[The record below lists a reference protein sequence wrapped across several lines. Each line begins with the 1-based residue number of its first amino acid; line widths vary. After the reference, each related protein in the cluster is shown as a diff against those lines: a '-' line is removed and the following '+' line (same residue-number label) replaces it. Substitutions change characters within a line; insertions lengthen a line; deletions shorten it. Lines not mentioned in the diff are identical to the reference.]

1 MFLKRFKNLC
11 AFKPYYKKHTKLIVA
26 LLCVMLTAS
35 SAGVFMSYLLSE
47 QLIGITS
54 GIAKTA
60 IQFTI
65 YILGI
70 VTIHHINWFLWSK
83 FAYTLSKRVSKDIKK
98 DIVSN
103 LLDTKYSAIKKNG
116 SGYYL
121 ERLNDDVDEIS
132 NFLGNVAGTL
142 VDVFTNVGFLVII
155 YILSW
160 QCGLFFTIGVA
171 LLFLI
176 ESIKVNVDLKNLELV
191 KKSTEK
197 ANSEFN
203 EIIHGIKDIKGF
215 GIKSEINDKMGK
227 SNSDLLEKV
236 YRKNTKFE
244 LISRFATYTQW
255 IIDSI
260 LVFMCML
267 WLLPTGQIEIVT
279 LLLIFNYKSLM
290 YDTVGFFS
298 KLKGHYIN
306 GDYYSKRVLEIT
318 RSMDKEEYGEASNA
332 ITNGEITIKN
342 LDFAYDDKK
351 ILDNINLQ
359 LKANTLNVL
368 IGSSGSGKSTLFLL
382 LSKLYDV
389 EDGNI
394 FFDNVDINNINE
406 KSFRENVCIVNQE
419 PFIFSDTIFNNIKI
433 VKPEAS
439 FEEVENA
446 CKLANIHS
454 EIDSLEEG
462 YDTILTEN
470 GTNLSGG
477 QKQRIEIARAILKD
491 SKIMLFDEPTS
502 TLDFENQEKLFST
515 LKELK
520 QNKTIFVI
528 AHKLNNYDCFDNVY
542 ELKGGKISVK
552 NN

>member
-1 MFLKRFKNLC
+1 
-11 AFKPYYKKHTKLIVA
+11 
-26 LLCVMLTAS
+26 
-35 SAGVFMSYLLSE
+35 
-47 QLIGITS
+47 
-54 GIAKTA
+54 
-60 IQFTI
+60 
-65 YILGI
+65 
-70 VTIHHINWFLWSK
+70 
-83 FAYTLSKRVSKDIKK
+83 
-98 DIVSN
+98 
-103 LLDTKYSAIKKNG
+103 
-116 SGYYL
+116 
-121 ERLNDDVDEIS
+121 
-132 NFLGNVAGTL
+132 
-142 VDVFTNVGFLVII
+142 
-155 YILSW
+155 
-160 QCGLFFTIGVA
+160 
-171 LLFLI
+171 
-176 ESIKVNVDLKNLELV
+176 
-191 KKSTEK
+191 
-197 ANSEFN
+197 
-203 EIIHGIKDIKGF
+203 
-215 GIKSEINDKMGK
+215 
-227 SNSDLLEKV
+227 
-236 YRKNTKFE
+236 
-244 LISRFATYTQW
+244 
-255 IIDSI
+255 
-260 LVFMCML
+260 
-267 WLLPTGQIEIVT
+267 
-279 LLLIFNYKSLM
+279 M

-298 KLKGHYIN
+298 KLKGYYVN

-318 RSMDKEEYGEASNA
+318 RSMDKEEFGEASNA

-502 TLDFENQEKLFST
+502 ALDFENQEKLFST

-520 QNKTIFVI
+520 QNKTIFII